1 MRADRLVSIVML
13 LQARGR
19 LTAALLARELGVS
32 RRTILRDVE
41 ALSFAGIP
49 IYAQGGHE
57 GGIALDEGYRTT
69 LTGLNQAEVQSLFV
83 GNHAQLL
90 RDVGLGDAAE
100 GGLLKLLAS
109 VPAQHQPSIDYIRQR
124 ILIDPLWWWHDT
136 QPTPYI
142 AELQRAVYE
151 DRLAAV
157 VYENHEGE
165 VTERTLEPYS
175 LVAKSSLWYL
185 IARHD
190 GAFKMYRLSRFHRVT
205 LLDTHFT
212 RQPDFDLER
221 YWHEQGQRFLQ
232 SAEYYTFTLRI
243 EEGRLGFIRWL
254 TPGRFEIVA
263 ASAGWSTVEFK
274 LESIDLAK
282 MLVFGLGAQAE
293 VVAPDSLRE
302 AVVAAAQTVLR
313 MHEMGNEGEMT

>member
-19 LTAALLARELGVS
+19 LTAALLAHELGVS

-69 LTGLNQAEVQSLFV
+69 LTGLNRAEVQSLFV
-83 GNHAQLL
+83 SSNARLL

-142 AELQRAVYE
+142 DELQRAVYE
-151 DRLAAV
+151 DRLAVV
-157 VYENHEGE
+157 VYENHEGA

-190 GAFKMYRLSRFHRVT
+190 GAFKMYRLSRFHQVT
-205 LLDTHFT
+205 LLDAHFS

-221 YWHEQGQRFLQ
+221 YWHEQGQQFL
-232 SAEYYTFTLRI
+232 SAIEYTTFTLRI
-243 EEGRLGFIRWL
+243 EDSRLGFIRWL

-274 LESIDLAK
+274 LESIELAK
-282 MLVFGLGAQAE
+282 MLIFGLGAQAE

-313 MHEMGNEGEMT
+313 MHAGA